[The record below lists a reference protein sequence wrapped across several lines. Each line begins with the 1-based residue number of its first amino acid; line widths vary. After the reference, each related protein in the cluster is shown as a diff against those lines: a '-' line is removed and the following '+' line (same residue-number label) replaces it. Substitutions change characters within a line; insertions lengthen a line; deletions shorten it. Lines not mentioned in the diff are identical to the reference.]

1 MLVTTTHLPRTLHL
15 VDVDSFQSSR
25 CNWSPNF
32 GWSGKART
40 NHQPSSR
47 VKTAW
52 HTLWYTK
59 TSFVSLP
66 HAMYSLL
73 TVSPTKFFSFVWPC
87 SVRICKPKAYNV
99 NSE

>member
-1 MLVTTTHLPRTLHL
+1 MLVTTHICQELCILWVLIHSNL
-15 VDVDSFQSSR
+15 QDAQ
-25 CNWSPNF
+25 SPNF
-32 GWSGKART
+32 GWSAKAKT
-40 NHQPSSR
+40 NHQSSSR

-87 SVRICKPKAYNV
+87 SVRTCKPKA
-99 NSE
+99 